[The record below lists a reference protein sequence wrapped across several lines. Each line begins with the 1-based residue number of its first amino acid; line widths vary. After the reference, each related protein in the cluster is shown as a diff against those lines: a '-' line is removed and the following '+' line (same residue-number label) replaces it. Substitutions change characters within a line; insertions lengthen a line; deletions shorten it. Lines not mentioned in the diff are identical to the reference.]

1 MKILLTT
8 IRRICATAVLLFL
21 AACCSIGLAWVLTST
36 PYGFESATSDSGE
49 RLWLFSGLIWQ
60 AFFVLCYLTAKF
72 ILYAWELTGDND
84 MQEQIVFN
92 FDTIFPEL
100 TTAPTG
106 DELKREALAA
116 MEGKHSRWIDF
127 ARDKARKH
135 CIIYGRVSSN
145 DINEMIANGELPA
158 PPHFNAMG
166 AVFRKGFRK
175 IGIEEV
181 KHASARNRGGGVT
194 VWGLA

>member
-1 MKILLTT
+1 MKTLLTI
-8 IRRICATAVLLFL
+8 IRRICATAVLLSL
-21 AACCSIGLAWVLTST
+21 AVCCSIGLAWVITSM
-36 PYGFESATSDSGE
+36 PYGFGAAYSNGE
-49 RLWLFSGLIWQ
+49 RLWLASGLAWQ
-60 AFFVLCYLTAKF
+60 AGIYLCWRA
-72 ILYAWELTGDND
+72 ICGIEYAWELTGDND
-84 MQEQIVFN
+84 MQESLDF
-92 FDTIFPEL
+92 
-100 TTAPTG
+100 TAPTG
-106 DELKREALAA
+106 DELKIQILADL
-116 MEGKHSRWIDF
+116 ESKYPRWIDW

-175 IGIEEV
+175 LGIEEV

>member
-1 MKILLTT
+1 MKKLIVT
-8 IRRICATAVLLFL
+8 IFVWPMTELFWMIPNKYDVPFFVTVAMALLFL
-21 AACCSIGLAWVLTST
+21 LEVEMNQQAL
-36 PYGFESATSDSGE
+36 D
-49 RLWLFSGLIWQ
+49 FS
-60 AFFVLCYLTAKF
+60 
-72 ILYAWELTGDND
+72 
-84 MQEQIVFN
+84 
-92 FDTIFPEL
+92 
-100 TTAPTG
+100 APTG
-106 DELKREALAA
+106 DELKRQILADL
-116 MEGKHSRWIDF
+116 ESKYPRWIDW

-145 DINEMIANGELPA
+145 DINEMIASGEIPA

-194 VWGLA
+194 VWGLAS